1 MAIKTIKANIAEV
14 QGRLW
19 RNRQYLA
26 LTQKQ
31 LALIYRAT
39 PATSHRSR
47 AQLRALQ
54 AAMNRDS
61 RTLAALNQALQA
73 AIDGQAS
80 PQIKELLTRRY
91 INDEPF
97 TAIAAAMGYDLRW
110 VYRLHARGLAEAG
123 PSPDQGEHG

>member
-1 MAIKTIKANIAEV
+1 MSIKTIKAEIAEV

-26 LTQKQ
+26 HTQKQ

-39 PATSHRSR
+39 PTTGHRSR
-47 AQLRALQ
+47 TQLRALQ
-54 AAMNRDS
+54 AALARDS

-73 AIDGQAS
+73 AIDRQAS

-91 INDEPF
+91 INDQPF
-97 TAIAAAMGYDLRW
+97 TEIAAAMGYDLRW
-110 VYRLHARGLAEAG
+110 VYRLHARGLADENQPG
-123 PSPDQGEHG
+123 